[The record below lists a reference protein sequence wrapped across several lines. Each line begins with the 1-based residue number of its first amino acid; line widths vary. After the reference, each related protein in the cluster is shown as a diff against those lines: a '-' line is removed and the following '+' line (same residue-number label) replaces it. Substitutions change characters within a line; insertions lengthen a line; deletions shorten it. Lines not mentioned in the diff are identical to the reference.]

1 MGRKKTISN
10 ATLLDVARQVF
21 TEEGIGASTKR
32 IARQAGVSEGV
43 IFQRFPTKNE
53 LFFAA
58 MIPPPASLNRLFR
71 SRSRGRALIEKVTL
85 AMLDYCRATL
95 PILLQ
100 LMTHPAFR
108 FEEFARRHPD
118 TSMIALRRELTQFM
132 MERKAAGQIGDIDAG
147 AAALLVWSTAQAIAF
162 FERLGA
168 HGGRFDPEMVKRT
181 VQCMWQGLEPKRH
194 Q

>member
-1 MGRKKTISN
+1 MGRKKTISD
-10 ATLLDVARQVF
+10 AVLLDIARQIFVK
-21 TEEGIGASTKR
+21 EGIGASTKR
-32 IARQAGVSEGV
+32 IAREAGVSEGV

-58 MIPPPASLNRLFR
+58 MIPPPVSLKQLFR

-85 AMLDYCRATL
+85 AMLDYCRDTL

-108 FEEFARRHPD
+108 FEEFARRRPD
-118 TSMIALRRELTQFM
+118 ASMIALRRELVEFM
-132 MERKAAGQIGDIDAG
+132 MERKATGQIGDIDAG

-162 FERLGA
+162 FERVGA
-168 HGGRFDPEMVKRT
+168 HGGRFDPEIVRRT
-181 VQCMWQGLEPKRH
+181 VGCMWQGLRPEPRD
-194 Q
+194 